1 MPITI
6 TTKTQGMGGRDE
18 NQADI
23 CILPHPHFAY
33 DEILW
38 RFPRKEVINTGFYR
52 TKVEFRQAFRDF
64 RDNIGNYRGSSHKSG
79 LLEY

>member
-1 MPITI
+1 
-6 TTKTQGMGGRDE
+6 MGGRDE

-23 CILPHPHFAY
+23 PATPLPNFNLI
-33 DEILW
+33 ERLW
-38 RFPRKEVINTGFYR
+38 RFPRKKVINTGFYR

-64 RDNIGNYRGSSHKSG
+64 RDNIGNYRGPSHKPG